1 MVNGGR
7 KTDSGLLGALVEKMK
22 ADKKFELVVYSVL
35 ILIGILIFAVSS
47 CDGLSLLDNTGTTE
61 KNAGRGAD
69 DVEGQL
75 EDILS
80 SIDGAGEVK
89 VMIVRSDDGTICGA
103 IVTAQGA
110 ADIAVRERLQN
121 AVRTVLGIEIG
132 QVEIFQMES
141 NNAEG

>member
-1 MVNGGR
+1 MANGSR
-7 KTDSGLLGALVEKMK
+7 KTDPGLLGALVEKMK

>member
-1 MVNGGR
+1 MANGSR
-7 KTDSGLLGALVEKMK
+7 KTDPGLLGALVEKMK

-47 CDGLSLLDNTGTTE
+47 CNGLSLPDNTGTAE